1 MRSRFLHFIICASA
15 LNIGVAHANWQ
26 YSGEHTY
33 DMAYYDRGERVSV
46 SLRAGASFAMGKAQN
61 NAGVIVYSYCY
72 DPVTGAFEPDTG
84 ECASGQIYAGSAS
97 LESMSMSKLSGI
109 TFSGGAS
116 IGWILPDRPQWRL
129 ELGWD
134 HFNEVDYNETPLF
147 YGDLN
152 LSGGY
157 SVDNFDVG
165 SVKSTMATDI
175 ISAMAFYDFFEGMQK
190 PLQMMIP
197 YVGLGIGYAD
207 TTSKMNFYDQS
218 AELSDFAILQEFGE
232 LQDGIIH
239 FYSSETNT
247 INVAA
252 VGAIGVSYGIS
263 KNFFFDFGARVS
275 YLPRVKYQLVN
286 SDDTRHMDWFTM
298 KNVIYANIMAGVR
311 FEF

>member
-84 ECASGQIYAGSAS
+84 DCPSGQVYAGSAS
-97 LESMSMSKLSGI
+97 LESMSMNKLSGV

-147 YGDLN
+147 YGDLK

-165 SVKSTMATDI
+165 SVKSTMTTDI
-175 ISAMAFYDFFEGMQK
+175 ISAMAFYDFFDGMQK
-190 PLQMMIP
+190 PLQVMIP
-197 YVGLGIGYAD
+197 YIGLGLGYAD
-207 TTSKMNFYDQS
+207 TKSKMNFYDQS
-218 AELSDFAILQEFGE
+218 AGLSDFAILQEFGE